1 MLSGATTDNLE
12 RYSSFEKIA
21 SDTFIN
27 LTSTGAGSVDHVI
40 KLAYMDL
47 IIAGNNSNIID
58 DLL

>member
-1 MLSGATTDNLE
+1 MLSGPTTDNLE

-47 IIAGNNSNIID
+47 IIAGNN
-58 DLL
+58 